1 MPWHAA
7 TWRGNEFSASVPI
20 RRVSGGVLPGVMCV
34 YLCVCV
40 CVFAG
45 RAGTRSMVI
54 VVEAGSEQAGALS
67 AGGDAVAALLTD
79 VDGVMEPRAPGAMGL
94 RS

>member
-1 MPWHAA
+1 
-7 TWRGNEFSASVPI
+7 
-20 RRVSGGVLPGVMCV
+20 
-34 YLCVCV
+34 
-40 CVFAG
+40 
-45 RAGTRSMVI
+45 MVI